1 MARTYLAGEAAVKLL
16 PNAANFHHQAR
27 ADIKKGGA
35 INAPVKLV
43 ADATGFRTEARDRLK
58 AGPQITHKVRLVAD
72 ATGFHTEA
80 QKKIDMGRP
89 LTAKVRLTIDRGN
102 MTQEIAA
109 IKAHLA
115 ATNFKVKVGIDLDT
129 AGARADIA
137 RLTRDRTM
145 KINLRVDNRTFIDQ
159 SITYIFNDIDNAV
172 TNVNGGLGKMFRLA
186 RPAMYA
192 MAALAAVDMIP
203 LVSVLAKAVGVLG
216 LVPAVAG
223 AAGAALGTLLVGST
237 GIMDAFKAVNKVSE
251 AKLTDPAKTAQQV
264 AAAQNRIA
272 SAERSLGRAQKD
284 SLKAQK
290 DLNDERKM
298 AVRRLRDMNDAVD
311 MSVFDEEDAAIAI
324 ERAKINLRDVYANG
338 GTYLDERQARSDL
351 GRAMEAYD
359 QLTKSNSDLRK
370 DTEAANKA
378 GVEGDAQ
385 VVAAKDAVVD
395 ANERILEAQEN
406 VNESMDSFNEKVDQS
421 TTEVGEL
428 DKAMANL
435 SPNAQD
441 FVNKIRGLG
450 GMWQEFR
457 MGVQDNLFAGLGD
470 SVVSLATTY
479 MPILEKGFGGIATAI
494 NGGIL
499 RFFDRLQTV
508 GAQENFAK
516 IFENTELAIGPFIDA
531 IGLLLEGLGNLAAV
545 GSEFLP
551 GLSNDFKDTM
561 QDFAD
566 WSGSEEGQNQFRTFL
581 TEALDAFR
589 QVKDLFLA
597 IGGVIGG
604 IFKSSETTGKSMIE
618 SLTENL
624 NKFADWMEK
633 NPDAMGKF
641 WTDVRD
647 TVNDII
653 KAIETAIT
661 LADKV
666 QKLMDRVYPE
676 GGLGEAGV
684 GAAGAALDGDVVG
697 FGKSIGKIG
706 GEGAQSLGKAFGVP
720 GLGPLT
726 GWAWDKGK
734 QNFGSVWNWGKNL
747 FGSGAESFQERRYG
761 TGGTGG
767 GGLGSIGGRGRGAG
781 GMTEEEFNQLLEER
795 TGKDGT
801 GNFLLDIPVL
811 KDNFDKAKAAFTDLK
826 NHGVDAWDGMSTKIG
841 SLIDGLTGGGFT
853 RLKDGLTS
861 VGKSILGTTDQGQI
875 DWGNLDNKVGS
886 VVVNVVDKVFPGF
899 KTGLQGV
906 KDFASS
912 IVEGFNGDWTKLK
925 GYAAAPVNWIIENV
939 INGALKNAWNTVASV
954 IPNLPKWEGVAPLD
968 IGQNNDGS
976 GQGGFS
982 KPLAGMWTGGVVPGY
997 TPGRDPYVMGVSGGE
1012 GVIRPEATKALGSE
1026 WIDGVNMASRRDGV
1040 AGAKRFIGGY
1050 AMGGIVQAGAEI
1062 TSPIQQAMWD
1072 AVRTAFPLAQ
1082 LTSGTRYEDVGSGF
1096 DNHMGQR
1103 AIDLAGPMTDI
1114 ARWIYQLNQK
1124 QPVLELIH
1132 APLDGWENLKD
1143 GAPLNYGAG
1152 TDADHYDHVHWAMDS
1167 IVGNDGK
1174 LISASPGGAVGRAG
1188 GGGLLSAARGAAAS
1202 AFQTAVAGI
1211 RNSIPDFGGS
1221 AMGKI
1226 PGAMFDAVVGGL
1238 SGLIS
1243 GSGGGGGAF
1252 SGGGI
1257 PGTGP
1262 IVDQVKAEFA
1272 KYGWDKEPYWSAMDW
1287 IIGKESSW
1295 NPTARNPN
1303 GGAFGLFQFL
1313 GSTKDQ
1319 YLPDEN
1325 PNPGIQGAAGARY
1338 VKDRYGDPL
1347 AAKAFWENNGWY
1359 DQGGIANGIGMMPKA
1374 TIAPERVLSPAETA
1388 AFQSMLPFLMKLW
1401 NVKSSDDPLAVNIEQ
1416 LKGKDWPT
1424 TADTQ
1429 NRDVIEGSAYGQ
1441 DLQGAAIDKNTGEY
1455 LPENNTPGSTYGPTV
1470 AQPLPPAF
1478 STTQEGKLAMS
1489 LAGMGGDLGFGA
1501 QAAKLQSKEDAVMG
1515 IMQGIAGATAA
1526 AAGGPEAFAA
1536 HVLST
1541 QGAAA
1546 AQIGK
1551 NFAEYIPSAA
1561 GGMIESAASMIM
1573 GPFAGATIN
1582 TGMSKDQVREIAE
1595 DGMNRQMRRTNPRR
1609 R

>member
-16 PNAANFHHQAR
+16 PNAGNFHHQAL

-35 INAPVKLV
+35 LNAPVNLV
-43 ADATGFRTEARDRLK
+43 ADAKGFRENARQRLKTGPEITHKIRLVADTTGFRTEAQR
-58 AGPQITHKVRLVAD
+58 KVDL
-72 ATGFHTEA
+72 
-80 QKKIDMGRP
+80 GRN
-89 LTAKVRLTIDRGN
+89 LTAKVKLTIDRSGLS
-102 MTQEIAA
+102 TEIAA
-109 IKAHLA
+109 IKTILA
-115 ATNFKVKVGIDLDT
+115 STNFKIKVGIDLDT
-129 AGARADIA
+129 ATARADIA

-192 MAALAAVDMIP
+192 LAALAAVDMIP
-203 LVSVLAKAVGVLG
+203 LLGVLTKAVGVLG

-223 AAGAALGTLLVGST
+223 AAGAALGTMLVGST
-237 GIMDAFKAVNKVSE
+237 GIMDAFKAVSKVSD
-251 AKLTDPAKTAQQV
+251 AKLADPGKTAQQV

-272 SAERSLGRAQKD
+272 SAERQLGRAQKD

-324 ERAKINLRDVYANG
+324 ERAKINLRDVYTNG
-338 GTYLDERQARSDL
+338 GTALDERQARSDL
-351 GRAMEAYD
+351 GRAMESYE
-359 QLTKSNSDLRK
+359 QLIKSNGDLRS
-370 DTEAANKA
+370 DTDAANKA

-395 ANERILEAQEN
+395 AQERILEAQEN

-421 TTEVGEL
+421 TTEVDEL
-428 DKAMANL
+428 AKAMANL

-441 FVNKIRGLG
+441 FVNKIKGLG
-450 GMWQEFR
+450 GMWQQFR

-470 SVVSLATTY
+470 SVVSLANTY
-479 MPILEKGFGGIATAI
+479 MPILETGFGKIATAI
-494 NGGIL
+494 NGGVL
-499 RFFDRLQTV
+499 RFFEKLQTI
-508 GAQENFAK
+508 GAQDNFSK
-516 IFENTELAIGPFIDA
+516 IFENTSLAIGPFIDG
-531 IGLLLEGLGNLAAV
+531 ISLLLEGLGNLAAV

-551 GLSNDFKDTM
+551 GLSEDFKGTM
-561 QDFAD
+561 QEFSD
-566 WSGSEEGQNQFRTFL
+566 WSGSEEGKNQFREFL

-604 IFKSSETTGKSMIE
+604 LFATSEKTGKSMIE
-618 SLTENL
+618 SLTDNL
-624 NKFADWMEK
+624 NEFSQWMK
-633 NPDAMGKF
+633 DNPDKMQQF
-641 WTDVRD
+641 WTDVRN
-647 TVNDII
+647 TVNDVI
-653 KAIETAIT
+653 KMIEVAIT

-666 QKLMDRVYPE
+666 QKIVDKVYNP
-676 GGLGEAGV
+676 
-684 GAAGAALDGDVVG
+684 D
-697 FGKSIGKIG
+697 
-706 GEGAQSLGKAFGVP
+706 
-720 GLGPLT
+720 
-726 GWAWDKGK
+726 
-734 QNFGSVWNWGKNL
+734 
-747 FGSGAESFQERRYG
+747 SF

-767 GGLGSIGGRGRGAG
+767 AALSLLNGDPVGAAKSFGGMGSEGFSYFGKMLGVPMLGNGDQNLTAGALGLGARGWSNIWNWGKGLFGEGAEGVQERMPGGYGTGGGGIGSIGGRGRGAG
-781 GMTEEEFNQLLEER
+781 SMTEEEFNRLLEQR

-801 GNFLLDIPVL
+801 GNFLLDLPLI
-811 KDNFDKAKAAFTDLK
+811 KDNFDRAKEMFSDLK
-826 NHGVDAWDGMSTKIG
+826 DSGVLSWDGLSTKIG
-841 SLIDGLTGGGFT
+841 DVIDDITGGKFT
-853 RLKDGLTS
+853 RLKEGLTQL
-861 VGKSILGTTDQGQI
+861 GKDILGTTDDGKI
-875 DWGNLDNKVGS
+875 NWGGLGTKIGDVTTEILDKI
-886 VVVNVVDKVFPGF
+886 FPGF

-906 KDFASS
+906 KDFASA
-912 IVEGFNGDWTKLK
+912 IVAGFKGDWDQLK
-925 GYAAAPVNWIIENV
+925 DFAAQPINWIIDNV
-939 INGALKNAWNTVASV
+939 INGALKSAWNTVAKV
-954 IPNLPKWEGVAPLD
+954 LGLDEWDGVARIESTD
-968 IGQNNDGS
+968 AGK
-976 GQGGFS
+976 GGGV

-1012 GVIRPEATKALGSE
+1012 GVIRPEATQALGKD
-1026 WIDGVNMASRRDGV
+1026 WIDGVNTAARRGGKD
-1040 AGAKRFIGGY
+1040 GAKRYIGGY

-1072 AVRTAFPLAQ
+1072 AVRTAFPMAQ

-1103 AIDLAGPMTDI
+1103 AIDLAGPMTEI

-1132 APLDGWENLKD
+1132 APLDGWENLKN

-1152 TDADHYDHVHWAMDS
+1152 TDADHFDHVHWAMDS
-1167 IVGNDGK
+1167 MVGNDGK
-1174 LISASPGGAVGRAG
+1174 IVSMGGGSAVGRAG
-1188 GGGLLSAARGAAAS
+1188 GGMISAARAAAAS
-1202 AFQTAVAGI
+1202 AFQSAVSGI
-1211 RNSIPDFGGS
+1211 GNSIPDFGSSLIGQ
-1221 AMGKI
+1221 I
-1226 PGAMFDAVVGGL
+1226 PKAMFDKVTGAM
-1238 SGLIS
+1238 SAKIA
-1243 GSGGGGGAF
+1243 GSTGGGSVAGPGVA
-1252 SGGGI
+1252 
-1257 PGTGP
+1257 GTGP
-1262 IVDQVKAEFA
+1262 VMEQVKAEFA
-1272 KYGWDKEPYWSAMDW
+1272 KYGWDKDPYWSAMDW

-1347 AAKAFWENNGWY
+1347 AAKAFWEQNGWY
-1359 DQGGIANGIGMMPKA
+1359 DQGGIANGIGVMGKN
-1374 TIAPERVLSPAETA
+1374 TLEPERVLSPEQTR
-1388 AFQSMLPFLMKLW
+1388 AFEAMLPFLMKLW

-1416 LKGKDWPT
+1416 LKGKDFPT
-1424 TADTQ
+1424 TADTK
-1429 NRDVIEGSAYGQ
+1429 NREVIEGSAYGQ

-1478 STTQEGKLAMS
+1478 STTNEGKLAMS
-1489 LAGMGGDLGFGA
+1489 LAGMGGELGFGA
-1501 QAAKLQSKEDAVMG
+1501 QAAKLQSKEDAVMQ
-1515 IMQGIAGATAA
+1515 IMQGIATAGAA
-1526 AAGGPEAFAA
+1526 AAGGPQAFAA
-1536 HVLST
+1536 HLAST

-1551 NFAEYIPSAA
+1551 NFAAYLPEAA
-1561 GGMIESAASMIM
+1561 GGMLESAASMIM

-1595 DGMNRQMRRTNPRR
+1595 DGMNRQMRRQNPRR